1 VLVKICGVARL
12 ADAEALDGVV
22 EYIGFIVE
30 PTSPR
35 AVRPEALGALRA
47 AVRRSRP
54 VLVTASLPPKEAV
67 DLAAEN
73 DISVVQHH
81 GALAE
86 EDYDYAASRGVALA
100 PVAVY
105 RPGADLSAVVE
116 ELLRRPH
123 EYVLVDVD
131 KKGGERYEGGLKI
144 PLAALRQVVGLGK
157 VAVAGGV
164 TPENAHL
171 VVALRPYMVDV
182 ASGVEAAPG
191 VKDMEKVKALLRALG
206 RA

>member
-1 VLVKICGVARL
+1 LVKICGVARL

-35 AVRPEALGALRA
+35 SVKPEALGALRA
-47 AVRRSRP
+47 AVRRSRT
-54 VLVTASLPPKEAV
+54 VLVTASLLPKEAM

-105 RPGADLSAVVE
+105 RPGVDLRAAVE

-123 EYVLVDVD
+123 EYVLVDAD

-171 VVALRPYMVDV
+171 VAALRPYMVDV

-191 VKDMEKVKALLRALG
+191 VKDVEKVKALLRALG
-206 RA
+206 RV